1 MVRLHPTGFR
11 YFSWS
16 NRWAGQNLLA
26 LVVVKKAKKP
36 SVRARHSIEWGGKFL
51 LYQRGMC
58 HGTSKYIGL
67 DPTAR

>member
-36 SVRARHSIEWGGKFL
+36 SVRARHSIEWGVSFYLTKGGL
-51 LYQRGMC
+51 GMG
-58 HGTSKYIGL
+58 HLNT
-67 DPTAR
+67 